1 MENMNTSECLDFIN
15 AASPSRSPASPT
27 SHQLP
32 GSPKYPSL
40 LNSVNL
46 FGLTTDAKTKFPQV
60 LKKQTT
66 FGNNLPSDAHKV
78 ADIVGKRMHTAKAR
92 VPHIKNALTHA
103 IGMVFTYANDPQLLR
118 KLQSSVAQMPYLAE
132 ELEETVKC
140 QRKIEEIFNY
150 ALGAATVCDQLQ
162 SRCRLLIARNKELQA
177 KNDQFQAMFHD
188 SGLMDMVS
196 AQLLIIYI
204 KKYNGFI

>member
-1 MENMNTSECLDFIN
+1 
-15 AASPSRSPASPT
+15 
-27 SHQLP
+27 
-32 GSPKYPSL
+32 
-40 LNSVNL
+40 
-46 FGLTTDAKTKFPQV
+46 
-60 LKKQTT
+60 
-66 FGNNLPSDAHKV
+66 
-78 ADIVGKRMHTAKAR
+78 
-92 VPHIKNALTHA
+92 
-103 IGMVFTYANDPQLLR
+103 
-118 KLQSSVAQMPYLAE
+118 MPYLAE